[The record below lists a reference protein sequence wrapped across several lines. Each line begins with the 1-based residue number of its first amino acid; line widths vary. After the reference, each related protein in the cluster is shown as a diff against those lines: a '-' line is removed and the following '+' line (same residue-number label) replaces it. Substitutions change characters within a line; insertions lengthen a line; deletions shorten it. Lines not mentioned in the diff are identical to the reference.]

1 MTVKFLAVVVLASTM
16 ALCGAVGAAEDEH
29 QHEAKVFA
37 SVAAG
42 LTSLDGAVASAKS
55 KAAAGDMKALGAISE
70 DLHGI
75 AEGLGKRLPD
85 VAAENRE
92 RFKFNVAQIDALHG
106 QLEAAQEDKD
116 TDGVNRVIKRLEDV
130 AGRLKALAPAK

>member
-1 MTVKFLAVVVLASTM
+1 MTVKFLAAALLTATM
-16 ALCGAVGAAEDEH
+16 ALCSTVGAAEGEH
-29 QHEAKVFA
+29 KHETKIFA

-42 LTSLDGAVASAKS
+42 LTSLDGAVALAKS
-55 KAAAGDMKALGAISE
+55 KAAAGDMKALAAISE

-106 QLEAAQEDKD
+106 QLESAQKSKD
-116 TDGVNRVIKRLEDV
+116 AEGVNRVIKRLEDV
-130 AGRLKALAPAK
+130 SGRLKALAPSK